1 MKGLLQLQSLFFS
14 VLLVFLFISKGI
26 SQEGTYYVN
35 EKSTTSSVSEYY
47 KDEKKEGSKSL
58 GYYKDETKR
67 GWWWYE
73 SVVKKEEEKKEK
85 PKEVEK
91 EKPKEQK
98 EEAKKE
104 VKKEEDVIRPLNEYS
119 YEELLRMPIDKF
131 KKIYEYY
138 ENLAV
143 SNPTEENL
151 YYYYNILDVARKRA
165 LLFTMQSMYVWQ
177 KYPELSTAKDVPTVL
192 PGLYA
197 KQEAMS
203 REVDSYIGGKRWD
216 YGLVVFV
223 SERCPYCKAQL
234 SIIRTFVENYGWEV
248 KVVDTDYDKRA
259 VSVFGIEVTPS
270 IILVSK
276 RTGEWFPLSAGVISM
291 AEMKE
296 RIYLAVRRL
305 EGDLQPEK
313 WGLYKF
319 QEGTSLDPLKPSPLW
334 DKENK
339 NKPENL
345 LQKEGR

>member
-1 MKGLLQLQSLFFS
+1 MGGLLQLQSLFFS
-14 VLLVFLFISKGI
+14 LFLVFLFVSKGI

-35 EKSTTSSVSEYY
+35 KESATSSASEYY

-58 GYYKDETKR
+58 GYYKDEAKR

-73 SVVKKEEEKKEK
+73 EFVKKEEEKKKEK
-85 PKEVEK
+85 TKEVKK
-91 EKPKEQK
+91 EAQK

-104 VKKEEDVIRPLNEYS
+104 APKKEEDVIRPLYEYS

-131 KKIYEYY
+131 KRIYEYY

-177 KYPELSTAKDVPTVL
+177 KYPELSTARDVPTVL

-197 KQEAMS
+197 KQEAMGQ
-203 REVDSYIGGKRWD
+203 EVDSYVGGKRWD
-216 YGLVVFV
+216 YGLIVFV

-248 KVVDTDYDKRA
+248 KVVDIDYDKRA

-276 RTGEWFPLSAGVISM
+276 RTGEWFPLSSGVISM
-291 AEMKE
+291 AEIKE

-313 WGLYKF
+313 WGLYRF

-334 DKENK
+334 DKESK

>member
-1 MKGLLQLQSLFFS
+1 
-14 VLLVFLFISKGI
+14 
-26 SQEGTYYVN
+26 
-35 EKSTTSSVSEYY
+35 
-47 KDEKKEGSKSL
+47 
-58 GYYKDETKR
+58 
-67 GWWWYE
+67 
-73 SVVKKEEEKKEK
+73 
-85 PKEVEK
+85 
-91 EKPKEQK
+91 
-98 EEAKKE
+98 
-104 VKKEEDVIRPLNEYS
+104 
-119 YEELLRMPIDKF
+119 MPIDKF

-151 YYYYNILDVARKRA
+151 YYFYNILDVARKKS

-177 KYPELSTAKDVPTVL
+177 KYPELSTARDVPTVA

-197 KQEAMS
+197 KREAMS
-203 REVDSYIGGKRWD
+203 QEINSYVDSKKWD

-234 SIIRTFVENYGWEV
+234 GIIKIFVENYGWEI
-248 KVVDTDYDKRA
+248 KVVNIDYDKQA
-259 VSVFGIEVTPS
+259 VSVFGIETVPS

-276 RTGEWFPLSAGVISM
+276 KTGEWFPLSAGVISM
-291 AEMKE
+291 AEIKE
-296 RIYLAVRRL
+296 RIYLAIRKI

-339 NKPENL
+339 NKPKNL